1 MEPAF
6 DEIHTIED
14 LDVTITKK
22 STVTEPAFNEIRT
35 VEDLD
40 GGVTEK
46 RTEYEKVRF
55 KIHRTGCKKTYV
67 SKVQHIRS

>member
-1 MEPAF
+1 MNHTANTSAIFIGQVTEPAF
-6 DEIHTIED
+6 DEIH
-14 LDVTITKK
+14 
-22 STVTEPAFNEIRT
+22 T